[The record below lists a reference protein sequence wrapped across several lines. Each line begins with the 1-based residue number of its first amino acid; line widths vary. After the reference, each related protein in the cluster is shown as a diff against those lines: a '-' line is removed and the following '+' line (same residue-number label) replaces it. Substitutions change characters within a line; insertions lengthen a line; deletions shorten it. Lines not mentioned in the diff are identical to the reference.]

1 MSNFRTIDRRGA
13 VVLPPLVRAGIKHV
27 EIVKR
32 PDGVIELRP
41 KLLIDQDQGW
51 FWTDEWQAKEREVD
65 VEVAAGWVESFK
77 SGEAFLAALDARAK
91 P

>member
-1 MSNFRTIDRRGA
+1 MSDLRTIDKRGA
-13 VVLPPLVRAGIKHV
+13 LALPLNVRAGIKHV
-27 EIVKR
+27 EVVKR

-41 KLLIDQDQGW
+41 KVLIDQDQGW
-51 FWTDEWQAKEREVD
+51 FWTDEWQAREREVD
-65 VEVAAGWVESFK
+65 IEVAAGRVQSFE